1 MTLTLERAKKADE
14 SDDNWS
20 VFSIKDDIK
29 IMTLDFKPFS
39 VVPSLKKPKLIG
51 AILAVFIFSWLI
63 GIPMYIVLSI
73 LGYLFY
79 TQFHNKPALNSRFSQ
94 VKSRFFIP

>member
-1 MTLTLERAKKADE
+1 MTLSLERAKKADE
-14 SDDNWS
+14 SDENWS

-39 VVPSLKKPKLIG
+39 PVKSLKNPKLIG
-51 AILAVFIFSWLI
+51 IIAAVFVFSWLL

-79 TQFHNKPALNSRFSQ
+79 TKFHS
-94 VKSRFFIP
+94 